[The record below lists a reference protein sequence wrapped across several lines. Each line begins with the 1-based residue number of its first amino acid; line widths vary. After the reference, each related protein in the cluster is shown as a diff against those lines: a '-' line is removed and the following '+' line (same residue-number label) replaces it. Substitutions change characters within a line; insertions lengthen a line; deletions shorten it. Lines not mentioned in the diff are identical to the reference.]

1 MGVIS
6 NGTTLL
12 DSGSL
17 GSGLSGS
24 MTLIKTLT
32 ASSSSTLSFV
42 DGSSSVVLDGTYKE
56 YIFKYINIHPSADWN
71 NWFAFQ
77 ASTNGGSNYNVTVTN
92 TGFRPYHNEADT
104 QAAIGYLD
112 SYDQAQS
119 TDFIRLCED
128 TSAAN
133 ADENLSGEVKIFN
146 PADTT
151 FVKHYIGTSQTATA
165 KVGQVYSL
173 HWIGG
178 GYFNTT
184 SALNAFQFKF
194 NSGNIDSGT
203 IKLYGVT

>member
-119 TDFIRLCED
+119 TDFIRL
-128 TSAAN
+128 
-133 ADENLSGEVKIFN
+133 
-146 PADTT
+146 
-151 FVKHYIGTSQTATA
+151 
-165 KVGQVYSL
+165 
-173 HWIGG
+173 
-178 GYFNTT
+178 
-184 SALNAFQFKF
+184 
-194 NSGNIDSGT
+194 
-203 IKLYGVT
+203 

>member
-12 DSGSL
+12 DSGSFS
-17 GSGLSGS
+17 SGLTGA

-42 DGSSSVVLDGTYKE
+42 HGSSNVVLDGTYKE
-56 YIFKYINIHPSADWN
+56 YIFKFINIHPSTDWN
-71 NWFAFQ
+71 NHFAFQ
-77 ASTNGGSNYNVTVTN
+77 ASTDGGSGYGVTVTN
-92 TGFRPYHNEADT
+92 TAFRSYHNEAGT
-104 QAAIGYLD
+104 QTGLSYLD
-112 SYDQAQS
+112 SYDQGQS

-133 ADENLSGEVKIFN
+133 ADENLSGEVRIFN

-151 FVKHYIGTSQTATA
+151 FVKHYLGTSQTATA

-173 HWIGG
+173 HWFGG

>member
-12 DSGSL
+12 DSGSFS
-17 GSGLSGS
+17 SGLSGA

-42 DGSSSVVLDGTYKE
+42 HGSSNVVLDGTYKE
-56 YIFKYINIHPSADWN
+56 YIFKFINIHPSAAWN
-71 NWFAFQ
+71 NHFAFH
-77 ASTNGGSNYNVTVTN
+77 ASTDGGSGYGVTVTN
-92 TGFRPYHNEADT
+92 TAFRSYHNEAGT
-104 QAAIGYLD
+104 QTGLSYLD
-112 SYDQAQS
+112 SYDQGQS

-133 ADENLSGEVKIFN
+133 ADENLSGEVRIFN

-151 FVKHYIGTSQTATA
+151 FVKHYLGTSQTATA

-173 HWIGG
+173 HWFGG

>member
-17 GSGLSGS
+17 SSGLSGS

-42 DGSSSVVLDGTYKE
+42 HGASSVVLDGTYKE
-56 YIFKYINIHPSADWN
+56 YVFKYINIHPSADYN
-71 NWFAFQ
+71 NYFVFQ
-77 ASTNGGSNYNVTVTN
+77 ASTNSGSGYGVTVTN
-92 TGFRPYHNEADT
+92 TAFRAYHNEAGSQT
-104 QAAIGYLD
+104 GLSYLD
-112 SYDQAQS
+112 GYDQAQS

-133 ADENLSGEVKIFN
+133 ADENLCGEVRIFN

-165 KVGQVYSL
+165 KVGQVYTL
-173 HWIGG
+173 HWFGG

-184 SALNAFQFKF
+184 SAINAFQFKF

-203 IKLYGVT
+203 IKLYGIN

>member
-17 GSGLSGS
+17 SSGLSGS

-42 DGSSSVVLDGTYKE
+42 HGASSVVLDGTYKE
-56 YIFKYINIHPSADWN
+56 YVFKYINIHPSADWN
-71 NWFAFQ
+71 NYFVFQ
-77 ASTNGGSNYNVTVTN
+77 ASTNSGSGYGVTVTN
-92 TGFRPYHNEADT
+92 TAFRAYHNEAGSQT
-104 QAAIGYLD
+104 GLSYLD
-112 SYDQAQS
+112 GYDQAQS

-133 ADENLSGEVKIFN
+133 ADENLCGEVRIFN

-165 KVGQVYSL
+165 KVGQVYTL
-173 HWIGG
+173 HWFGG

-184 SALNAFQFKF
+184 SAINAFQFKF

-203 IKLYGVT
+203 IKLYGIN

>member
-17 GSGLSGS
+17 SSGIAGS

-42 DGSSSVVLDGTYKE
+42 HGSSNVVLDGTYKE
-56 YIFKYINIHPSADWN
+56 YIFKFINIHPSADWN
-71 NWFAFQ
+71 NHFAFQ
-77 ASTNGGSNYNVTVTN
+77 ASTDSGSNYNVTVTN
-92 TGFRPYHNEADT
+92 TAFRSYHNEAGT
-104 QAAIGYLD
+104 QTGLSYLD

-133 ADENLSGEVKIFN
+133 ADENLSGEVRIFN

-151 FVKHYIGTSQTATA
+151 FVKHYTGTSQTATA

-173 HWIGG
+173 HWFGG

>member
-1 MGVIS
+1 MPILKFKNPLTITGSDGFIS
-6 NGTTLL
+6 NILNMDGTVRQTNILEIGQDIGTDQDVTFNSVESPENQTLVINNEA
-12 DSGSL
+12 GTQT
-17 GSGLSGS
+17 GLS
-24 MTLIKTLT
+24 
-32 ASSSSTLSFV
+32 
-42 DGSSSVVLDGTYKE
+42 
-56 YIFKYINIHPSADWN
+56 
-71 NWFAFQ
+71 
-77 ASTNGGSNYNVTVTN
+77 
-92 TGFRPYHNEADT
+92 
-104 QAAIGYLD
+104 YLD
-112 SYDQAQS
+112 SYDQGQS

-133 ADENLSGEVKIFN
+133 ADENLSGEVRIFN

-151 FVKHYIGTSQTATA
+151 FVKHYLGTSQTATA

-173 HWIGG
+173 HWFGG